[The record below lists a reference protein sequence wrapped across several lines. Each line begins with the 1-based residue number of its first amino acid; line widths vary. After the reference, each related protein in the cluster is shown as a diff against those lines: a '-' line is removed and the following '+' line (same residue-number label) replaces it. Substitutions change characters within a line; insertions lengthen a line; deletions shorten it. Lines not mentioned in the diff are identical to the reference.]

1 MKQKPDLLILV
12 KNHDTLLID
21 ESALVEGI
29 FWKIYNDIL
38 KEVLQKTQRKI
49 GVPEDVL
56 ERINEQRQSD
66 AHYQKAY
73 KRYLSIQR
81 DIISVPDELTKII
94 KSKKSLL
101 FTRNKA
107 LAQIATRSKQ
117 NTILFLSVSKKC
129 FEFFNAQVKEDISK
143 PKHHKPHISTGK
155 LQLSSVP
162 QEGEEVFYDHS
173 GKQHSTNLVQVLSQ
187 GGEGIIY
194 ATNTPMLAKIYGHK
208 HKSVQTGGVPDY
220 TPKKLALLVKI
231 KVSKQVC
238 MPSCLLKNQQGE
250 CVGYF

>member
-1 MKQKPDLLILV
+1 MKQKPDLLVLV

-21 ESALVEGI
+21 ESALVEGV
-29 FWKIYNDIL
+29 FWKIYNDTL
-38 KEVLQKTQRKI
+38 KGILQKTQKKI

-107 LAQIATRSKQ
+107 LAQIATRSKKAPFFFS
-117 NTILFLSVSKKC
+117 LSPKSALSFLM
-129 FEFFNAQVKEDISK
+129 
-143 PKHHKPHISTGK
+143 PKLKRTSASPST
-155 LQLSSVP
+155 
-162 QEGEEVFYDHS
+162 
-173 GKQHSTNLVQVLSQ
+173 TNLIFLR
-187 GGEGIIY
+187 
-194 ATNTPMLAKIYGHK
+194 A
-208 HKSVQTGGVPDY
+208 
-220 TPKKLALLVKI
+220 
-231 KVSKQVC
+231 
-238 MPSCLLKNQQGE
+238 SCN
-250 CVGYF
+250 